1 MSFWDVFLPALF
13 NGVITTLKMLAIAMP
28 VSVALGILLGTL
40 RVYGGRIPSIIA
52 TAVVVIFRGFPL
64 MVTLL
69 ILFFG
74 LADFGIYLTP
84 FWAAV
89 LGFILCSGS
98 YQSEYVRGAIRSID
112 IGQSLAAKALGMTKM
127 QEVLYIILPQAIRR
141 ALPGISNELIYMI
154 KYSSLAFVV
163 GVQEMFAVSKTFNSL
178 YFRPI
183 EIFLTLAAIYLAM
196 TTAATIGFKWL
207 ENKLRIPGLEISGR

>member
-1 MSFWDVFLPALF
+1 MSFWEEFLPALF
-13 NGVITTLKMLAIAMP
+13 SGVITTLKLLAIAMP
-28 VSVALGILLGTL
+28 VSVALGILLGTA
-40 RVYGGRIPSIIA
+40 RVYGGRVARVLA
-52 TAVVVIFRGFPL
+52 TAIVVIFRGFPL

-84 FWAAV
+84 YWAAV
-89 LGFILCSGS
+89 IGFILCSGS

-112 IGQSLAAKALGMTKM
+112 IGQSLAARALGMTKM

-163 GVQEMFAVSKTFNSL
+163 GVPEMFSVAKTFNSQW
-178 YFRPI
+178 FMPI
-183 EIFLTLAAIYLAM
+183 EIFMTLAVIYLAM
-196 TTAATIGFKWL
+196 TTAATVGFKWL
-207 ENKLRIPGLEISGR
+207 ESKLRIPGIEITTR